1 MEKIVIF
8 GAATGGKSVANKLLI
23 GGGGRKKFYSF

>member
-23 GGGGRKKFYSF
+23 GGGRIKFYSL